1 VSSNQKPLNRGEK
14 MQSGRAESSFWVRN
28 QKADEEEGKARKGT
42 AQKGMGESA
51 A

>member
-1 VSSNQKPLNRGEK
+1 